1 MPSIVHIA
9 DVHWRGLTRHQEYR
23 DIFER
28 YFTQIKVLNPDII
41 YIGGDI
47 VHSKTQGI
55 SPELIDN
62 LVWWFQSLADIA
74 PTHVILG
81 NHDGILLNKD
91 RQDAISPIVKA
102 INHPNLFLYKET
114 GVYPTGHEGF
124 NWCVFSCFDEE
135 NWENLKPVPD
145 EVNIA
150 LFHGAV
156 WGSKTDIDW
165 DIEGEVEVPFFKDYE
180 FALLGDIHR
189 CQFLTPDKRI
199 AYCGSSI
206 QQNYGE
212 DRSKGFL
219 YWDIRAKDDFDVEF
233 HAVEGTKPFI
243 TVDWKGSVPLTLDS
257 LASIPDNSRLRI
269 RTNES
274 IPSVE
279 WKQLCNEL
287 EIAKSPAEIVSKDE
301 HVVVDTQQISTDTV
315 SLFKNDLQ
323 EAETHVQLLKE
334 YFRDADLSDEDWAQ
348 LTTLTKKYIN
358 TIIKTG
364 LQKSVK
370 WSVKKLEFDNT
381 FAYGKNN
388 VIDFENLSGITGIFG
403 RNARGKSSVVG
414 SLMYTLFNTTDRG
427 PIKNIHVINS
437 RKSHCIGKVTIG
449 LGEERLRIE
458 RQSVKH
464 KDKRGKESAVTH
476 LNVFKVDE
484 NGNVLVDRSGE
495 QRRVTENNIRE
506 QIGNSE
512 DFLLTSLASQ
522 GEMNSFIKQRSTAR
536 KSVLTRFLGLDIFE
550 KMAELAR
557 EESKLTQA
565 QIKTAP
571 DRDWD
576 VAITGLIL
584 DQRQLREK
592 IQEIERKITNFRLD
606 EQKVQIRL
614 STFENADVITP
625 ADVERQKKVITASEK
640 TLETHKKN
648 KINFEKEIKDINK
661 KINRIES
668 VKNQISIDVLRQ
680 RQASLRSLESSLVKM
695 KHSHERAF
703 TLLQNQ
709 SKSVKKLKD
718 VPCGDKFPTC
728 KFIKDSHNDKKSID
742 SQKEKVEDL
751 MDQLKVAE
759 SHLAVLKLEN
769 VGEQIKKYEALLKL
783 ESELIIKVTR
793 KEADVKNVN
802 SDIRSVEGRIERA
815 KSDLEE
821 LESKTVDSDVNDE
834 LNLLKSQ
841 VHSIRQK
848 ISVHDAQRM
857 SAASEQG
864 SFETKLNFLKEEK
877 IKYQEIKQKWRIFDL
892 FMQGV
897 SKKGIPLQIITSQ
910 LPVIN
915 SEIAKI
921 LQSVVSFTIELEADP
936 DSNAM
941 DVYINY
947 GDSRRI
953 IELASGMEKMVA
965 SLAIRVALI
974 NVSSL
979 PKTDML
985 VIDEG
990 FGSLDDVN
998 VEACNRLLVSLK
1010 KWFKTILIITHI
1022 DGVKD
1027 VADNVIDITWNGKD
1041 AKVVYK

>member
-257 LASIPDNSRLRI
+257 LASIPDNARLRI

>member
-41 YIGGDI
+41 YIGGD
-47 VHSKTQGI
+47 
-55 SPELIDN
+55 
-62 LVWWFQSLADIA
+62 
-74 PTHVILG
+74 VILG

>member
-257 LASIPDNSRLRI
+257 LASIPDNARLRI

-584 DQRQLREK
+584 EQRQLREK

>member
-1 MPSIVHIA
+1 M
-9 DVHWRGLTRHQEYR
+9 
-23 DIFER
+23 
-28 YFTQIKVLNPDII
+28 
-41 YIGGDI
+41 
-47 VHSKTQGI
+47 
-55 SPELIDN
+55 
-62 LVWWFQSLADIA
+62 
-74 PTHVILG
+74 
-81 NHDGILLNKD
+81 
-91 RQDAISPIVKA
+91 
-102 INHPNLFLYKET
+102 
-114 GVYPTGHEGF
+114 
-124 NWCVFSCFDEE
+124 
-135 NWENLKPVPD
+135 
-145 EVNIA
+145 
-150 LFHGAV
+150 
-156 WGSKTDIDW
+156 
-165 DIEGEVEVPFFKDYE
+165 
-180 FALLGDIHR
+180 
-189 CQFLTPDKRI
+189 
-199 AYCGSSI
+199 
-206 QQNYGE
+206 
-212 DRSKGFL
+212 
-219 YWDIRAKDDFDVEF
+219 
-233 HAVEGTKPFI
+233 
-243 TVDWKGSVPLTLDS
+243 
-257 LASIPDNSRLRI
+257 
-269 RTNES
+269 
-274 IPSVE
+274 
-279 WKQLCNEL
+279 
-287 EIAKSPAEIVSKDE
+287 
-301 HVVVDTQQISTDTV
+301 
-315 SLFKNDLQ
+315 
-323 EAETHVQLLKE
+323 
-334 YFRDADLSDEDWAQ
+334 
-348 LTTLTKKYIN
+348 
-358 TIIKTG
+358 
-364 LQKSVK
+364 
-370 WSVKKLEFDNT
+370 
-381 FAYGKNN
+381 
-388 VIDFENLSGITGIFG
+388 
-403 RNARGKSSVVG
+403 
-414 SLMYTLFNTTDRG
+414 
-427 PIKNIHVINS
+427 
-437 RKSHCIGKVTIG
+437 
-449 LGEERLRIE
+449 
-458 RQSVKH
+458 
-464 KDKRGKESAVTH
+464 
-476 LNVFKVDE
+476 
-484 NGNVLVDRSGE
+484 
-495 QRRVTENNIRE
+495 
-506 QIGNSE
+506 
-512 DFLLTSLASQ
+512 LTSLASQ

-584 DQRQLREK
+584 EQRQLREK